1 MSDFVSKRSQ
11 WTRCTKCGYCNYIV
25 WKPSKINL
33 GGTYNSTGCK
43 ICLYAWSKG
52 VLTNALLNT
61 MKSQYRIETGKDKD
75 ELEEPIKFMLNLFS
89 KSHCPEVIREC
100 YQAAAAEFMTTY
112 TRMWARNLQSRAR
125 NR

>member
-1 MSDFVSKRSQ
+1 MSNFVKQRSQ
-11 WTRCTKCGYCNYIV
+11 WTRCHTCGHCNYIV
-25 WKPSKINL
+25 WKPSKVYP

-43 ICLYAWSKG
+43 ICQYTWSKG

-61 MKSQYRIETGKDKD
+61 MKSQYRIETGKGED

-100 YQAAAAEFMTTY
+100 YQAAAAEFMTTF

>member
-1 MSDFVSKRSQ
+1 MQAMFAEYPKSSSPDVFF
-11 WTRCTKCGYCNYIV
+11 
-25 WKPSKINL
+25 
-33 GGTYNSTGCK
+33 
-43 ICLYAWSKG
+43 
-52 VLTNALLNT
+52 
-61 MKSQYRIETGKDKD
+61 MKSLYRIETGKDED

-89 KSHCPEVIREC
+89 NSHCPEVIREC